1 MNVTTQIGALQ
12 EYALNQIAAG
22 INAARPLDAEGS
34 PIGEAVAPE
43 GYLQAR
49 IADLLT
55 DYCREHCRISGTS
68 AVLRLTTAEIGRI
81 RGAMAANEQVK
92 AAATPLLQG
101 QRVELAGPLWQQ
113 GVRMLATAGLLD
125 SPARVEAL
133 LAPPQEGEAL
143 A

>member
-1 MNVTTQIGALQ
+1 MNITTQIGTLQ
-12 EYALNQIAAG
+12 EYALNQIVAG
-22 INAARPLDAEGS
+22 INATRPLDADGS
-34 PIGEAVAPE
+34 PVGEAITPE

-101 QRVELAGPLWQQ
+101 QRVELASPLWQD
-113 GVRMLATAGLLD
+113 GVRMLAAAGLLD
-125 SPARVEAL
+125 SPDRVEAL

>member
-1 MNVTTQIGALQ
+1 MNTTTQITALQ
-12 EYALNQIAAG
+12 LHALNQIVAG
-22 INAARPLDAEGS
+22 INAARQLDPEGI
-34 PIGEAVAPE
+34 PIGEAVTPE

-49 IADLLT
+49 IAELLQ

-101 QRVELAGPLWQQ
+101 QRVELAGALWQD
-113 GVRMLATAGLLD
+113 GVRMLAAAGLLD
-125 SPARVEAL
+125 SPTRVDEL

>member
-1 MNVTTQIGALQ
+1 MNITTQIGTLQ
-12 EYALNQIAAG
+12 EYALTQIAAG
-22 INAARPLDAEGS
+22 TNATRQLGAEGN
-34 PIGEAVAPE
+34 PIGEAITPE

-49 IADLLT
+49 IADLLQ

-101 QRVELAGPLWQQ
+101 QRVELAGSLWQD
-113 GVRMLATAGLLD
+113 GVRMLAAAGLLD
-125 SPARVEAL
+125 SPDRVEAL
-133 LAPPQEGEAL
+133 LAPPQDGEAL